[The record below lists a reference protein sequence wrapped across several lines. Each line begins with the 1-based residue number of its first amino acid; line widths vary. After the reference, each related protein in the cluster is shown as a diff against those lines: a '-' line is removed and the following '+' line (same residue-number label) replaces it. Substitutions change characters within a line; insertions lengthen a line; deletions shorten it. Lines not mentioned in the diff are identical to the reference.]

1 MKQLGSVNMKNQFV
15 SILVKVYE
23 KPNSL
28 FIRLPIKLDNVKSQ
42 SPESPFEKSC
52 DGRMLLEII
61 LDGLDSPIR
70 SNYECVITNNTL
82 LTPFIQ
88 CIPISFDAH
97 DSIENHLGYLII
109 WRIWILFQPTYSI
122 GQVHIVLDNFPG
134 YNMTILE
141 G

>member
-1 MKQLGSVNMKNQFV
+1 MKNQFV

-70 SNYECVITNNTL
+70 SNYECVITNNTQP
-82 LTPFIQ
+82 TPFIQ

>member
-1 MKQLGSVNMKNQFV
+1 MKNQFV

-61 LDGLDSPIR
+61 LDGLEKKKK
-70 SNYECVITNNTL
+70 NNLVI
-82 LTPFIQ
+82 
-88 CIPISFDAH
+88 
-97 DSIENHLGYLII
+97 
-109 WRIWILFQPTYSI
+109 
-122 GQVHIVLDNFPG
+122 V
-134 YNMTILE
+134 
-141 G
+141 

>member
-1 MKQLGSVNMKNQFV
+1 MKKLGSVNMKNQFV

-42 SPESPFEKSC
+42 SPESHFEKSC

-61 LDGLDSPIR
+61 LDVLYSPIR
-70 SNYECVITNNTL
+70 SNYECVITHNTL
-82 LTPFIQ
+82 PTPFIQ

>member
-70 SNYECVITNNTL
+70 SNYECVITNNTQP
-82 LTPFIQ
+82 TPFIQ